1 MVEALDRLRRKL
13 KAEDVL
19 CLTFHLEV
27 LVRTPHS
34 SLYVNTGRMV
44 EMKDGGIVR
53 LGRKK
58 ARGDVFFKS
67 LLSLVGQGRDSDW
80 PSLSLWVAVL

>member
-19 CLTFHLEV
+19 CLIFHLEA
-27 LVRTPHS
+27 LVGTPQS
-34 SLYVNTGRMV
+34 SLYVNTGSLV
-44 EMKDGGIVR
+44 EMKHGGIVR

-58 ARGDVFFKS
+58 ARDDVFFKS
-67 LLSLVGQGRDSDW
+67 FLSLAGQGRDADW
-80 PSLSLWVAVL
+80 PSLSLWAAVL